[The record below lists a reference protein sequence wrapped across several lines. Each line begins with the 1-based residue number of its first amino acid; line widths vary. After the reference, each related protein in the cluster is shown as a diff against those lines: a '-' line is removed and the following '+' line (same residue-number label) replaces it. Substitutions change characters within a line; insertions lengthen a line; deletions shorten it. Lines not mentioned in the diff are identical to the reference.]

1 MHALFGNKKLGYR
14 VAAWNCRRGL
24 LNSNGSQSSKITDI
38 KLYLQKHQLHMFG
51 IIEADLHGPNSRI
64 VRKNP
69 LSTQDVHDKLH
80 IDGYFILLPQ
90 SWYKYGQARVIVY
103 IKEGIKPK
111 IRILEN
117 GSADL
122 PSVSVELGLSR
133 EKKTCF
139 NIYYREFTGGISG
152 KDDLRSQ
159 KDRLARQIS
168 HWKSLYAGGRDVVIL
183 GDSNL
188 CAMQWED
195 DNYVHKEMAMMTQDF
210 LLEQSSKQL
219 VTSITRVELS
229 GLSVQR
235 SCIDH
240 CYTDVREK
248 VLGPYVE
255 PVGDSDHLGVRVLKY
270 SKTPIVKP
278 QATRRR
284 CYKNFSIEAFLSDI
298 FHSNI
303 NASVTSHQTI
313 EGAAEAFRNEFQ
325 AILNYHAPIRT
336 IQVRKKYCPHLT
348 EETKLLQQER
358 NILQQEASRT
368 GDSILMQEFKI
379 KSKET
384 KKAVE
389 KDKREG
395 QERELGEVASSSQ
408 AWKSARSILGIQKN
422 LSPTSIKDKDGI
434 LVSNPSSLATMFNEF
449 FLEKVR
455 LLRAKTNTNPKVN
468 PVTRLQSWLES
479 SGKLPLP
486 KFSIKPISREKLR
499 KLIKRMKGGKSSGVD
514 TIDSYSLKLAA
525 PLIEDALEHL
535 INLSITTAKFASL
548 WKPQLIFPQHKKS
561 EKDVIENYRPV
572 SHLVEVGKLV
582 EHEVNDQ
589 VTEHFLSNNLF
600 HSNHHGGIA
609 NHSTNTA
616 LIQLN
621 DMFLQAAVSKKF
633 TGALL
638 LDQSAAY
645 DLLDHPILL
654 KKLELY
660 NFDENSIRWFKSYLS
675 NRSQAVQVE
684 TKQSSL
690 EDLDDHAAPQGSV
703 LGGTLFI
710 INEND
715 FPACRVEGESVLFV
729 DDDTD
734 AVSEA
739 DPATLVAKLLQEA
752 EHSCDWLQDN
762 RMCVAGHK
770 S

>member
-1 MHALFGNKKLGYR
+1 MNNPTKSRHLRKEHRLVKYLCSSLKSGISWSYSGESINSIMHALFGNKKIGYR

-111 IRILEN
+111 IRKLEN
-117 GSADL
+117 ESADL

-139 NIYYREFTGGISG
+139 NIYYREYTGGISG

-284 CYKNFSIEAFLSDI
+284 CYKNFSIEAFLTDI
-298 FHSNI
+298 FHSN
-303 NASVTSHQTI
+303 
-313 EGAAEAFRNEFQ
+313 
-325 AILNYHAPIRT
+325 
-336 IQVRKKYCPHLT
+336 
-348 EETKLLQQER
+348 
-358 NILQQEASRT
+358 
-368 GDSILMQEFKI
+368 M
-379 KSKET
+379 
-384 KKAVE
+384 
-389 KDKREG
+389 
-395 QERELGEVASSSQ
+395 
-408 AWKSARSILGIQKN
+408 
-422 LSPTSIKDKDGI
+422 
-434 LVSNPSSLATMFNEF
+434 LV
-449 FLEKVR
+449 
-455 LLRAKTNTNPKVN
+455 
-468 PVTRLQSWLES
+468 
-479 SGKLPLP
+479 
-486 KFSIKPISREKLR
+486 
-499 KLIKRMKGGKSSGVD
+499 
-514 TIDSYSLKLAA
+514 
-525 PLIEDALEHL
+525 
-535 INLSITTAKFASL
+535 
-548 WKPQLIFPQHKKS
+548 
-561 EKDVIENYRPV
+561 
-572 SHLVEVGKLV
+572 
-582 EHEVNDQ
+582 
-589 VTEHFLSNNLF
+589 
-600 HSNHHGGIA
+600 
-609 NHSTNTA
+609 
-616 LIQLN
+616 
-621 DMFLQAAVSKKF
+621 
-633 TGALL
+633 
-638 LDQSAAY
+638 
-645 DLLDHPILL
+645 
-654 KKLELY
+654 
-660 NFDENSIRWFKSYLS
+660 
-675 NRSQAVQVE
+675 
-684 TKQSSL
+684 
-690 EDLDDHAAPQGSV
+690 
-703 LGGTLFI
+703 
-710 INEND
+710 
-715 FPACRVEGESVLFV
+715 
-729 DDDTD
+729 
-734 AVSEA
+734 
-739 DPATLVAKLLQEA
+739 
-752 EHSCDWLQDN
+752 
-762 RMCVAGHK
+762 
-770 S
+770 